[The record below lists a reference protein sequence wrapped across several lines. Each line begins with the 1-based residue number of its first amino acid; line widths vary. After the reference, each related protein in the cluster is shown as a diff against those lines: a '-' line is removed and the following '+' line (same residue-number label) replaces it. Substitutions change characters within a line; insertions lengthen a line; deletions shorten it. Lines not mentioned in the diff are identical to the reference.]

1 MTKAFAELAQRAG
14 VDAALPAAPRGL
26 SLWAVALEPGA
37 PGAAAGTLVLDY
49 YAGAKPP
56 KELTDLAGYAGPRVQ
71 VIYRPGAA
79 VPAGTESAVIAGRE
93 VAVQRAESG
102 AVYYVPSG
110 GLLVEVRSWS
120 TGSQPA
126 PSDDDLA
133 PHIASL
139 KK

>member
-14 VDAALPAAPRGL
+14 VDAALPAASRGL
-26 SLWAVALEPGA
+26 SLRAVALEPGA
-37 PGAAAGTLVLDY
+37 PGAASGTLVLDY

-56 KELTDLAGYAGPRVQ
+56 KELTDLAGYPGPRVQ
-71 VIYRPGAA
+71 VIYRSGAA
-79 VPAGTESAVIAGRE
+79 VPAGTGSAVIGGRE

-120 TGSQPA
+120 TGAQPA
-126 PSDDDLA
+126 PADDDLA
-133 PHIASL
+133 PHLSSL
-139 KK
+139 K